1 MLDIGDDTVGWLGAR
16 YLPFPMTPG
25 ELGHET
31 RVSSGEIPAWELS
44 IKLSRVTSQ
53 DQQLFPVWRCLYSS
67 LLTPHIGF
75 MTNITNIFWLYDWP
89 NNVNDLKY

>member
-1 MLDIGDDTVGWLGAR
+1 
-16 YLPFPMTPG
+16 MTPG

-53 DQQLFPVWRCLYSS
+53 GPAIISRVALPV
-67 LLTPHIGF
+67 LLTPHSPH
-75 MTNITNIFWLYDWP
+75 WVYDQHYKH
-89 NNVNDLKY
+89 LLAL